1 MTRFA
6 TTGGVVVAALAA
18 ALTLTACGS
27 DDDGGKGSGPDAAS
41 SAKPGDGQ
49 GSKGSGVDAAALEG
63 TWVGLTDGK
72 NVTVSITAGKVA
84 LVADQAVCQGDVKD
98 MGEVML
104 ALKCTGGSTDRTMGA
119 IESNDG
125 KKLVLSWDGGVK
137 DTLSKAEQGKLPTD
151 LPSLPSDLPT
161 DLPTDLPSDLPT
173 LPEMPELPSS

>member
-1 MTRFA
+1 M
-6 TTGGVVVAALAA
+6 VAALAA
-18 ALTLTACGS
+18 SLALTACGS
-27 DDDGGKGSGPDAAS
+27 DDDAGKGSGPDAGA

-49 GSKGSGVDAAALEG
+49 ASGGGGTDTAALDG

-84 LVADQAVCQGDVKD
+84 LVADQSVCQGDVKD

-125 KKLVLSWDGGVK
+125 EKLVLSWDGGVK
-137 DTLSKAEQGKLPTD
+137 DTLSKADPGKLPTD
-151 LPSLPSDLPT
+151 LPSLP
-161 DLPTDLPSDLPT
+161 
-173 LPEMPELPSS
+173 EMPELPELPEVPPAS

>member
-1 MTRFA
+1 MTRFVR
-6 TTGGVVVAALAA
+6 TGGVVVAALAA
-18 ALTLTACGS
+18 SLALTACGS
-27 DDDGGKGSGPDAAS
+27 DDDAGKRSGGDAGS

-49 GSKGSGVDAAALEG
+49 ASGGGGTDTAALDG

-104 ALKCTGGSTDRTMGA
+104 ALKCTGGANDRTMGA

-125 KKLVLSWDGGVK
+125 NKLVLSWDGGVK
-137 DTLSKAEQGKLPTD
+137 DTLSKADPGKLPTD
-151 LPSLPSDLPT
+151 LPSLP
-161 DLPTDLPSDLPT
+161 
-173 LPEMPELPSS
+173 EMPEVPELPELPEVPPAS

>member
-1 MTRFA
+1 MTRFVR
-6 TTGGVVVAALAA
+6 TGGVVVAALAA
-18 ALTLTACGS
+18 SLALTACGS
-27 DDDGGKGSGPDAAS
+27 DDDAGKGSGPDAGA

-49 GSKGSGVDAAALEG
+49 ASGGGGTDTAALDG

-84 LVADQAVCQGDVKD
+84 LVADQSVCQGDVKD

-125 KKLVLSWDGGVK
+125 EKLVLSWDGGVK
-137 DTLSKAEQGKLPTD
+137 DTLSKADPGKLPTD
-151 LPSLPSDLPT
+151 LPSLPEM
-161 DLPTDLPSDLPT
+161 
-173 LPEMPELPSS
+173 PEMPELPEVPPAS

>member
-1 MTRFA
+1 MTRFVR
-6 TTGGVVVAALAA
+6 TGGVVVAALAA
-18 ALTLTACGS
+18 TLALTACGS
-27 DDDGGKGSGPDAAS
+27 DDDAGKGSGDDAGS

-49 GSKGSGVDAAALEG
+49 ESGSATDTASLDG

-104 ALKCTGGSTDRTMGA
+104 ALKCTGGANDRTMGA

-125 KKLVLSWDGGVK
+125 NKLVLSWDGGVK
-137 DTLSKAEQGKLPTD
+137 DTLSKADPGKLPTD
-151 LPSLPSDLPT
+151 LPSLP
-161 DLPTDLPSDLPT
+161 
-173 LPEMPELPSS
+173 EMPEVPELPELPEVPPAS

>member
-1 MTRFA
+1 M
-6 TTGGVVVAALAA
+6 
-18 ALTLTACGS
+18 TLTACGS
-27 DDDGGKGSGPDAAS
+27 DDDGAKGSGPDATS

-49 GSKGSGVDAAALEG
+49 GSTGPGVDAAALEG

-84 LVADQAVCQGDVKD
+84 LVADKAVCQGDVKD

-104 ALKCTGGSTDRTMGA
+104 ALKCTGGSTDRTMA
-119 IESNDG
+119 SIESNDG
-125 KKLVLSWDGGVK
+125 EKLVLSWDGGVK

-151 LPSLPSDLPT
+151 LPT
-161 DLPTDLPSDLPT
+161 DLPT